1 MTANSARQPRGI
13 QPERLDGR
21 AQVSVASYPCQMT
34 NVENSRSIIDY
45 NPKSGVRIIDASAGA
60 AKKLGFYE
68 QGLARVNSSSTC

>member
-1 MTANSARQPRGI
+1 
-13 QPERLDGR
+13 
-21 AQVSVASYPCQMT
+21 MT